1 MSSFYSG
8 YTISPYTGKVPPF
21 GGGVITDPFNEHIR
35 KRIGTSGKTYY
46 GTTDSIADFTT
57 PKQGYSDELIPLPSY
72 AGAFE
77 PIYAGGRSLLDNIYG
92 YSTDRD
98 FQINTPNVVRMKNA
112 NTTGLFKNRKPTKS
126 SGAFVDPNIN
136 NPLLRNFPE
145 LRDSINRVYSQIP
158 EDQRKFVTVQD
169 GKVVFNLPEEYE
181 MGDPNITTNQT
192 ENVPSNIPQFDTE
205 QEYLKAS
212 GLLDQQEKQPTT
224 GLLGNEEETKK
235 QTKGLL
241 DTAKDFV
248 GSTYGRNF
256 AMGLLRASGYSSSPK
271 TLGQIIGEADEYATN
286 KALAKEELDIKRG
299 NANKKDSRFAYIVK
313 DPNTGNI
320 YNAYDTKDGIVVD
333 VNGKR
338 QPFNN
343 NMFGGELPA
352 NITTVGNLG
361 DTNITGNAFIK
372 IKGDL
377 ETQEN
382 SLIKLVEYMENVESA
397 PRGMEKLATQFGTY
411 MKTILGENNLTPQEL
426 KQKILAGE
434 FQGLIGANRVE
445 VVGGGVM
452 TEQDAIRIIDA
463 LGGDPASISTN
474 PEVVIGL
481 MSKVF
486 AQKYNG
492 YKDLLETYNIN
503 VTSGG
508 FTNYPKKELLGFND
522 NFLQILDPNKVL
534 ALDLQNIPDFSENQL
549 FRLLRNNTDENGDV
563 IEDRFTSDQ
572 IAEIIALAKTY
583 GIDLKLEDGEI
594 ITGDGD
600 DSVTD
605 SLPKNRSSVIGEN
618 RGF

>member
-1 MSSFYSG
+1 MSTIDNRGMYRG
-8 YTISPYTGKVPPF
+8 YELNPNKPAGFVLN
-21 GGGVITDPFNEHIR
+21 PFNNIQHKGETLYKDLSTFSFPNQSFSNNPI
-35 KRIGTSGKTYY
+35 IGENK
-46 GTTDSIADFTT
+46 FTNV
-57 PKQGYSDELIPLPSY
+57 
-72 AGAFE
+72 F
-77 PIYAGGRSLLDNIYG
+77 AGGRSILDNVYG
-92 YSTDRD
+92 RSADRD
-98 FQINTPNVVRMKNA
+98 YRINTPNVVRMANA
-112 NTTGLFKNRKPTKS
+112 NTTGLLRNRTPTKS

-136 NPLLRNFPE
+136 DPLLRNFPE

-169 GKVVFNLPEEYE
+169 GKVVFDLPEEYE
-181 MGDPNITTNQT
+181 MGTPNQT
-192 ENVPSNIPQFDTE
+192 EKVPSNIPQFDTE

-212 GLLDQQEKQPTT
+212 GLLDQQGKQPTS
-224 GLLGNEEETKK
+224 GLLGNEEKTKK
-235 QTKGLL
+235 ETKGLL

-411 MKTILGENNLTPQEL
+411 MKTILGENNLTPQQL

-549 FRLLRNNTDENGDV
+549 FRLLRNNTDQNGDV

-572 IAEIIALAKTY
+572 IADIIALAKTY